1 MNNQNREK
9 VIQIIV
15 VCVILVSLLQLFN
28 LQIIK
33 QEYKQVAENN
43 TIYRKVIYPTR
54 GIVYDS
60 KKRGFLEN
68 RISYDLEVTPSEVK
82 SFDTALFCSI
92 MQLSKDD
99 FKKRILDLIVK
110 NTNVK
115 PSIFEA
121 VLPQQI
127 YSKLYENIYKF
138 KGFDLVERTVRY
150 YPTSTGAHLLGYLA
164 EVDSSFLRK
173 NKDLGYELG
182 DYVGVS
188 GLEKEYELSLRGQKG
203 INRIFRDNKGR
214 LQGSYEEGKYD
225 TVPIHGKNL
234 YTGVDLEVQA
244 LAEQLLNNKIGSVVA
259 INPKNGLI
267 IAMAS
272 SPTYNPN
279 LLIGPHRR
287 RAYLSM
293 LYDTTKPLYNRA
305 IKGMYPPGSTFKP
318 LGGLLALAEHVIT
331 PEWGYPCTG
340 NYYGCGAPRN
350 CEHKNPG
357 HANNLVQALANSCNS
372 YFLQIFRNMVDNNQF
387 GTVEKGYQRWKDY
400 VNEFGLGE
408 YTDIDIPGENKGSIY
423 TVEQYRNDF
432 KTSSWS
438 SCFLLTLGIGQDRM
452 TATPM
457 QLAKLTSIIANKG
470 YYYIPHFVD
479 SIEDETESEKK
490 QIEKYRTK
498 MVIRDVPQKDYDPII
513 EGMYQVTQTGTAAFI
528 KIPGIEYCAKTG
540 TAQNPHGK
548 NHSIFIC
555 FAPKNDPKIAV
566 AVIVENAGFG
576 STWAGPIGAFIM
588 EKFLNDTIAT
598 SRLADLKMISEK
610 VLIPDQVIKSFSNR
624 DSSYVNKNEFDDNMF
639 QITDINFNDIAPEV
653 YTKTNPIKTHQKP
666 QLPKIVPNT
675 LKSDTIKK
683 TKQKNLRK

>member
-9 VIQIIV
+9 VIQLIIV
-15 VCVILVSLLQLFN
+15 VVIMVSILQLFN

-43 TIYRKVIYPTR
+43 TIYRKVIYPAR
-54 GIVYDS
+54 GIVYDI

-82 SFDTALFCSI
+82 NFDTSLFCSI
-92 MQLSKDD
+92 IQITKEE
-99 FKKRILDLIVK
+99 FKKRMLELIIK
-110 NTNVK
+110 NTSVK

-121 VLPQQI
+121 VLPKQI
-127 YSKLYENIYKF
+127 YSKLFENIYKF
-138 KGFDLVERTVRY
+138 EGFDLVERTVRY

-173 NKDLGYELG
+173 NRELGYELG

-188 GLEKEYELSLRGQKG
+188 GLEKEYESSLKGQKG
-203 INRIFRDNKGR
+203 INRLFRDNKGR
-214 LQGSYEEGKYD
+214 LQGSYEDGKYD
-225 TVPIHGKNL
+225 TVPVNGKNL
-234 YTGVDLEVQA
+234 YIGVDLEVQA
-244 LAEQLLNNKIGSVVA
+244 LAEQLLHNKIGSVVA
-259 INPKNGLI
+259 INPKNGSI

-287 RAYLSM
+287 RAYISM

-318 LGGLLALAEHVIT
+318 LGGLLALGSRTIT

-372 YFLQIFRNMVDNNQF
+372 YFLQIFRNMIDNNQF
-387 GTVEKGYQRWKDY
+387 GSVEKGYQRWKDY

-432 KTSSWS
+432 KTDDWN

-452 TATPM
+452 TTTPV

-479 SIEDETESEKK
+479 SIENETEAEKK
-490 QIEKYRTK
+490 QIQKYRTK
-498 MVIRDVPQKDYDPII
+498 NVINDIPQKDYDPII
-513 EGMYQVTQTGTAAFI
+513 EGMYQVTKTGTASFI
-528 KIPGIEYCAKTG
+528 KVPGIEYCAKTG

-555 FAPKNDPKIAV
+555 FAPKDNPKIAV

-576 STWAGPIGAFIM
+576 STWAGPIGAFII

-610 VLIPDQVIKSFSNR
+610 VLIPEQVMYSFTNR
-624 DSSYVNKNEFDDNMF
+624 DSSYNGKNDFDDNSF
-639 QITDINFNDIAPEV
+639 QITDINFSEIAPKV
-653 YTKTNPIKTHQKP
+653 YSNAKPNKNNNKLKQPINKKDSSESNKKII
-666 QLPKIVPNT
+666 PKNMDP
-675 LKSDTIKK
+675 K
-683 TKQKNLRK
+683 